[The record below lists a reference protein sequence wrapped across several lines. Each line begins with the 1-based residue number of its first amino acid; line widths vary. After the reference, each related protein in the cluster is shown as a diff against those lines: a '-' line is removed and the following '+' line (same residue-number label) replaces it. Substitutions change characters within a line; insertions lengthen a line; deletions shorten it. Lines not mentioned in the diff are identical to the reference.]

1 MDGSVCGCSCCSTV
15 DLFNGQWMIIVCHG
29 LKVHIVIYI
38 YNDDEIL
45 WEEAPWLYVAKRS
58 GTVVAVSMRECTDL
72 MYLSF
77 L

>member
-1 MDGSVCGCSCCSTV
+1 
-15 DLFNGQWMIIVCHG
+15 MIIVCHG